1 MAVNTKHVLR
11 LIEEL
16 AETLEQPMD
25 YKGFGLMSDVL
36 DDSIS
41 QRYLDD
47 LYRDVRRKIANE
59 IEFTRKSRIRLD
71 LIAQYLKYKN
81 FNQFSLS
88 YNKRFSDLLS
98 ACIGN
103 WWSYVRANTGEFIL
117 KAPAR
122 IFQDDNKQKILMELR
137 GGERTFVGEL
147 IERGGCMTG
156 FLDSGTEK
164 RLCLVFKLG
173 NSRQIRVAQGIF
185 TGIST
190 SGNPIGGR
198 ELLVRELNVEYQYM
212 QWGKYTIND
221 DRIDSRILSYFSSPE
236 KNCIQIASV
245 GGFELDDLKIN

>member
-1 MAVNTKHVLR
+1 MAVSTKHVLR

-16 AETLEQPMD
+16 AESLEQPMD

-47 LYRDVRRKIANE
+47 LYRDVRRKISNE
-59 IEFTRKSRIRLD
+59 IDFTRKSRIRLD
-71 LIAQYLKYKN
+71 LIAQYLRYKN

-88 YNKRFSDLLS
+88 CNKKFSDLLS

-122 IFQDDNKQKILMELR
+122 IYQDDNGQKILMELR
-137 GGERTFVGEL
+137 GDERTFVGEL
-147 IERGGCMTG
+147 IEWGGCMTG

-185 TGIST
+185 SGIST

-198 ELLVRELNVEYQYM
+198 ELLVRELNIDYEYM
-212 QWGKYTIND
+212 KWGRYAMND
-221 DRIDSRILSYFSSPE
+221 ERIDNRILSYFSNPE
-236 KNCIQIASV
+236 KNCLQISSV
-245 GGFELDDLKIN
+245 GGFDLDNIITN